1 MWLCDANRLCH
12 NKLLTVD
19 INVCNSRFSTL
30 LWSKV
35 WMDTATTTLTHA
47 LQPSDVVFW
56 ALFVACLA
64 IVARRICRYALPAS
78 AAAHV
83 AND

>member
-1 MWLCDANRLCH
+1 
-12 NKLLTVD
+12 
-19 INVCNSRFSTL
+19 
-30 LWSKV
+30 
-35 WMDTATTTLTHA
+35 MDTATTTLTHA

>member
-1 MWLCDANRLCH
+1 MTASAADE
-12 NKLLTVD
+12 
-19 INVCNSRFSTL
+19 STR
-30 LWSKV
+30 
-35 WMDTATTTLTHA
+35 TLT

-56 ALFVACLA
+56 ALFIVCLA
-64 IVARRICRYALPAS
+64 ILARRICRYALPAS